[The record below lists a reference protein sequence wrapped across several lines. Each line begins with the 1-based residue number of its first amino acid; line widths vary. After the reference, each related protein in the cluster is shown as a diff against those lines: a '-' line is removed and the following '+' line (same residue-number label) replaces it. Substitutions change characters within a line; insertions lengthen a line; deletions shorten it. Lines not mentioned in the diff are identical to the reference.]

1 MFLVLES
8 NSRLNGTSLAQL
20 PKLEN
25 QESSQLQQTVTLPS
39 SNYDLVINAQALK
52 ISRVFPSLAL

>member
-52 ISRVFPSLAL
+52 ISRVFPSLAV